1 MENKDIATRPIVF
14 AYFAAQLTTA
24 ITTVVRVVQTNF
36 SAALSARRK
45 QWKWYILGPAP
56 S

>member
-1 MENKDIATRPIVF
+1 MESRDIATRPIVF
-14 AYFAAQLTTA
+14 AYFAAQLATE
-24 ITTVVRVVQTNF
+24 ITTVVRIVQTNF
-36 SAALSARRK
+36 SAALSARWK